1 MTDHSLPPQ
10 GKGQGDGSAQPDPL
24 RRSFLKALP
33 LGALAVASG
42 GVQAA
47 EAPVAAAAPAQA
59 APRGYHETEHIRNY
73 YRTAA
78 YW

>member
-1 MTDHSLPPQ
+1 MSEHSHPP
-10 GKGQGDGSAQPDPL
+10 GEAGQPDPS

-33 LGALAVASG
+33 AGALAIAAG
-42 GVQAA
+42 GAQAA
-47 EAPVAAAAPAQA
+47 EAPAVAAAPAA
-59 APRGYHETEHIRNY
+59 ERNRGYHETEHIRNY